1 MARWIRI
8 VSVLL
13 GLAVLA
19 LGGVALALQYWVGTG
34 DFRGRIEREASAALG
49 VPVSLRAV
57 SVDFWPLPAVALDGV
72 AIGSRPP
79 LTLERVEARPAW
91 AALLRGQLEITT
103 LVILRAVVPEQAVA
117 AISAALLRKRAPAAT
132 APAAAP
138 AQRLA
143 WWPRRARL
151 DQLSWVDAHG
161 NTTTV
166 DAQATLAD
174 DGLPATASVKV
185 LRGRLAGASANV
197 KRDGQAWHLMADIGG
212 GKVDGRFAL
221 QPPGRSPPSLLQGSF
236 QVSNVEVSALTV
248 PSRTLTGRL
257 DATGSV
263 RAPLQ
268 DLGKLRETLQTQ
280 TQFTVRNAVVH
291 GIDLRQAVRTVGLN
305 RGGSTAL
312 DMLAGRL
319 DTSGNTVRL
328 TQLVASAGN
337 LSAKGEVAMAAD
349 KSLSGR
355 IDVDLAAAATGSAI
369 GVPLLV
375 GGTLDNPS
383 VTLSRGALIG
393 AAIGTALMPGV
404 GTGAGAKLGDKLGR
418 GRRGLFG
425 K

>member
-1 MARWIRI
+1 MSRWIRI

-19 LGGVALALQYWVGTG
+19 LAGVVLALQYWVGTG

-49 VPVSLRAV
+49 MPVRLRAV
-57 SVDFWPLPAVALDGV
+57 SVDLWPLPAVALDGL
-72 AIGSRPP
+72 AIGSKPP
-79 LTLERVEARPAW
+79 LTLERVEARPVW
-91 AALLRGQLEITT
+91 AGLLRGRLEIAT
-103 LVILRAVVPEQAVA
+103 LVLRQAVVPEQAVA
-117 AISAALLRKRAPAAT
+117 AISAALLRKPGAAST
-132 APAAAP
+132 AAGSGER
-138 AQRLA
+138 QA
-143 WWPRRARL
+143 WWPRRARF
-151 DQLSWVDAHG
+151 DQLSWVDARG

-166 DAQATLAD
+166 DAQVAMD
-174 DGLPATASVKV
+174 EDGLPATASVKV
-185 LRGRLAGASANV
+185 LRGRLAGASADM
-197 KRDGQAWHLMADIGG
+197 KREGTAWRVVADIGG
-212 GKVDGRFAL
+212 GKVNGRMAL
-221 QPPGRSPPSLLQGSF
+221 QPAGRSPPGSLQGNF
-236 QVSNVEVSALTV
+236 QISNVEVAALTA

-268 DLGKLRETLQTQ
+268 DLGRLRETLQTE

-305 RGGSTAL
+305 RGGSTTL
-312 DMLAGRL
+312 DLLAGRL
-319 DTSGNTVRL
+319 ATQGNTMHL

-337 LSAKGEVAMAAD
+337 LSVKGEVAMAGD

-369 GVPLLV
+369 GVPLQV
-375 GGTLDNPS
+375 GGTLDSPS

-404 GTGAGAKLGDKLGR
+404 GTGADAKLGDKLGQ
-418 GRRGLFG
+418 GLRGLFG